1 MNKLNLR
8 AEKSLF
14 KVGRL
19 ITSTD
24 NNLLYYIYKIP
35 HIIAVARGNIRRQNL
50 KYRSFHSSANR

>member
-14 KVGRL
+14 KICRL

-24 NNLLYYIYKIP
+24 NNLLYYIEDSTHYCN
-35 HIIAVARGNIRRQNL
+35 GQG
-50 KYRSFHSSANR
+50 